1 LEAVGLSYR
10 YPESPENAVT
20 NLNIALR
27 PGKVVVLAGAVG
39 SGKSTVLK
47 LLAGLLVP
55 CTGSIKIKGIP
66 EKDLRKRLGYVPQE
80 PVTFSTSVEDNL
92 RLGREEITSDR
103 LAEAA
108 RLSCIDDEVRAMPH
122 SYATCAGPRGV
133 TLSGGQKQRLA
144 LARAYAGSPDILL
157 LDDPVSSLDG
167 QTEKAVWENVRCA
180 ARSSVCLVATHSR
193 TILESA
199 DRIIVLE
206 RGSVVEEGTH
216 RDLIARR
223 GAYHE
228 IYRRQL
234 LKEADLLDNK

>member
-1 LEAVGLSYR
+1 
-10 YPESPENAVT
+10 
-20 NLNIALR
+20 
-27 PGKVVVLAGAVG
+27 
-39 SGKSTVLK
+39 
-47 LLAGLLVP
+47 
-55 CTGSIKIKGIP
+55 
-66 EKDLRKRLGYVPQE
+66 
-80 PVTFSTSVEDNL
+80 
-92 RLGREEITSDR
+92 
-103 LAEAA
+103 
-108 RLSCIDDEVRAMPH
+108 MPH